1 MLFIILYLDND
12 LIDIIKTRRSIREF
26 KQEEVSLEVLK
37 DIVETGRLA
46 PSPHNI
52 QPWEFIIIKNK
63 ENRDTIFNHTGWL
76 FEPDKKSRPT
86 AYIIVLTE
94 EKNLK
99 SVSVIASLGA
109 CIENMILAA
118 WSYGIGSCWIGSIKK
133 KKELESFL
141 GIPEDITIFSIIA
154 LGYPES
160 LPIVV
165 DIDSIIK
172 PFKKDGKVFVPK
184 KNLERILHL
193 EKF

>member
-12 LIDIIKTRRSIREF
+12 LIELIKTRRSVREY
-26 KQEEVSLEVLK
+26 KQEEISLEVLK
-37 DIVETGRLA
+37 DVVDAGRLA

-52 QPWEFIIIKNK
+52 QPWEFIVVK
-63 ENRDTIFNHTGWL
+63 ENRDTIFSHTGWL

-99 SVSVIASLGA
+99 SVPVIASLGA
-109 CIENMILAA
+109 CIENIILAA
-118 WSYGIGSCWIGSIKK
+118 WSYGIGSCWIGSVKN
-133 KKELESFL
+133 KKELANFL
-141 GIPEDITIFSIIA
+141 GIPEYITIFGIIA
-154 LGYPES
+154 LGYPENIP
-160 LPIVV
+160 LAV
-165 DIDSIIK
+165 DTDSTSK

-184 KNLERILHL
+184 KNLEKILHI